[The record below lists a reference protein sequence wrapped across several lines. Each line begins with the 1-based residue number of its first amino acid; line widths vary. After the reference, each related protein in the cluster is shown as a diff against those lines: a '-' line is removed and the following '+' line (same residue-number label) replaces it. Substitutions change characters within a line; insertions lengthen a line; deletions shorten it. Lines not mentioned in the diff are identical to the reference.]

1 MGLVIPGTMGPPANR
16 HPSAFVNMD
25 PSSNLMLTKQPGG
38 SSNGSNDGTSA
49 LLMPPGSET
58 TPTSDL
64 TGSENCATLTP
75 GGALTA
81 TLAGGCFGSNAA
93 AMGMGVGQPG
103 PRTHSMPCGG
113 LQQLLLSDG
122 GMASRA
128 TSWHF
133 GQMYAVGGGGLMDPA
148 AAAAMA
154 AARSASPFQQQLV
167 QASAVA
173 AAGVPGSLTSLLTD
187 SSDTGGVDGAADAAA
202 AAAAGYQMHAQQQ
215 LWMHQQHYQQQQR
228 LAAQHAQLQFHHQQ
242 QMQQQQH
249 HLHQQHLQQQQ
260 MGGGTNAGHDPSAAA
275 AAAAGPA
282 DFSAMQQQQHQQQQQ
297 QQQLGSQLLQPNGHC
312 HGHGQHEATTASI
325 VASAAMELPLPSSPI
340 LAGNILQDMR
350 SNDSAGLHSML
361 DQILNEDLTMADSTL
376 ALLGGGSDGIPI
388 APQRSSAFDP
398 PVITLPSLPDAP
410 PCQGDGGTSP
420 SPRPQAPPPT
430 PVGQG
435 NLCGP
440 GMMGQGIGSSGPG
453 HMGQAGSSGPGHMGQ
468 AGSSGPDAMGQAG
481 SSRPGSCSHMGGAQ
495 LWGGEFAGM
504 QSGTGGDGGMQ
515 GSACA
520 ANASG
525 FGHSQN
531 PMCLSPLG
539 IKTEPQQGQQTHH
552 QMGGSMG
559 GVSAAADTAAAMQP
573 SHQPSQ
579 QQQQQPQQPSQPPR
593 PGSSAGMSGQQAS
606 SPEPPAMSM
615 LCAQLQQENLLLMHK
630 LHQMEAHMAG
640 SKPSHAAAA
649 APGMQGSDGA
659 GAGAMQATQA
669 APAAPEQASMGA
681 HGGPA
686 AAAASTPSS
695 VPQQGHVLHQ
705 QGGHCMQSAA
715 ATSAHWSGFDALMP
729 QLRPV
734 LTRVGGS
741 AGGALSAG
749 GSLGG
754 MCPASDLVV
763 ESPAQLINTA
773 FLEEHGLLGDL

>member
-1 MGLVIPGTMGPPANR
+1 
-16 HPSAFVNMD
+16 
-25 PSSNLMLTKQPGG
+25 
-38 SSNGSNDGTSA
+38 
-49 LLMPPGSET
+49 
-58 TPTSDL
+58 
-64 TGSENCATLTP
+64 
-75 GGALTA
+75 
-81 TLAGGCFGSNAA
+81 
-93 AMGMGVGQPG
+93 
-103 PRTHSMPCGG
+103 
-113 LQQLLLSDG
+113 
-122 GMASRA
+122 
-128 TSWHF
+128 
-133 GQMYAVGGGGLMDPA
+133 
-148 AAAAMA
+148 
-154 AARSASPFQQQLV
+154 
-167 QASAVA
+167 
-173 AAGVPGSLTSLLTD
+173 
-187 SSDTGGVDGAADAAA
+187 
-202 AAAAGYQMHAQQQ
+202 
-215 LWMHQQHYQQQQR
+215 
-228 LAAQHAQLQFHHQQ
+228 
-242 QMQQQQH
+242 
-249 HLHQQHLQQQQ
+249 
-260 MGGGTNAGHDPSAAA
+260 
-275 AAAAGPA
+275 
-282 DFSAMQQQQHQQQQQ
+282 
-297 QQQLGSQLLQPNGHC
+297 
-312 HGHGQHEATTASI
+312 

-376 ALLGGGSDGIPI
+376 ALLGGGSDGIPL

-410 PCQGDGGTSP
+410 PCQGDRGTSP

-440 GMMGQGIGSSGPG
+440 GMMGQGG
-453 HMGQAGSSGPGHMGQ
+453 GSSGPGHMGQ

-525 FGHSQN
+525 FGQSQN

-552 QMGGSMG
+552 QTGGSMG

-579 QQQQQPQQPSQPPR
+579 QQQQPSQLPR

-649 APGMQGSDGA
+649 APGLQGSNGA
-659 GAGAMQATQA
+659 GAAAGAMQASQAAPASQAAAA
-669 APAAPEQASMGA
+669 APAAPEPTSMGA
-681 HGGPA
+681 ASGPS

-695 VPQQGHVLHQ
+695 VVPQQGQIQHQ
-705 QGGHCMQSAA
+705 KGGHCMQSAA
-715 ATSAHWSGFDALMP
+715 ASSAHWSGFDALMP

-754 MCPASDLVV
+754 MCPASGLVV